1 MEYGA
6 ILKACRERKGLSQE
20 ELADQL
26 HIQQADVSRLENNR
40 KEPSISLFQS
50 WATLTNSQDVL
61 VAFICGI
68 DGISILTDILS
79 VSAGFINILGGWF
92 L

>member
-1 MEYGA
+1 MQYGS
-6 ILKACRERKGLSQE
+6 ILKACREREGLSQE
-20 ELADQL
+20 EIAHEL

-50 WATLTNSQDVL
+50 WVTITNSQDVL
-61 VAFICGI
+61 VAFICGV
-68 DGISILTDILS
+68 DGMTILTEIMN
-79 VSAGFINILGGWF
+79 VTAGFINFLGAT

>member
-6 ILKACRERKGLSQE
+6 ILKACRERVGLSQE

-50 WATLTNSQDVL
+50 WATVTNSQDVL

-68 DGISILTDILS
+68 DGMSILTEIMNIA
-79 VSAGFINILGGWF
+79 VNFINFI
-92 L
+92 

>member
-1 MEYGA
+1 MEYGS

-20 ELADQL
+20 ELAHAL

-40 KEPSISLFQS
+40 KEPSISLFQN
-50 WATLTNSQDVL
+50 WATVTGSQDVL

-68 DGISILTDILS
+68 DGISILTQIMS
-79 VSAGFINILGGWF
+79 VTTGFISFVGGW

>member
-6 ILKACRERKGLSQE
+6 ILKACRERVGLSQE

-50 WATLTNSQDVL
+50 WATVTNSQDVL

-68 DGISILTDILS
+68 DGMSILTEIMNIA
-79 VSAGFINILGGWF
+79 VNFIKFI
-92 L
+92 